1 MTREVKLRVLVV
13 DDNQLTRLGIRGLL
27 ETQDGIE
34 IVGEAEDGSQALALY
49 RQTQPDAV
57 ICDLRMP
64 HFDGVRTIEL
74 LRKEPLAAR
83 VLVLTNFDGENDV
96 FAAVQAGALG
106 FLTKEARGTEI
117 LAALHAV
124 AAGQKVIPPVLADR
138 LANRQQRPSLT
149 VRERDVLTFIFRGHS
164 NREIALAMKL
174 ADKTIEMYVSSLLAK
189 LEAKSRTEAV
199 SIALARGLIS
209 K

>member
-83 VLVLTNFDGENDV
+83 VLVLTNFDGEDDV

>member
-1 MTREVKLRVLVV
+1 MTANQKLRVLVV

-27 ETQDGIE
+27 ETQDCIE
-34 IVGEAEDGSQALALY
+34 IVGEAEDGSQALWLY
-49 RQTQPDAV
+49 RQTQPDVV

-74 LRKEPLAAR
+74 LRKEHTAAR
-83 VLVLTNFDGENDV
+83 VLVLTNFDSEDDV

-117 LAALHAV
+117 LAALAAV
-124 AAGQKVIPPVLADR
+124 GAGQKVIPPHLAAR
-138 LANRQQRPSLT
+138 LANRQEKPSLT
-149 VRERDVLTFIFRGHS
+149 VRERDVLLLIFRGQS
-164 NREIALAMKL
+164 NREIASAMKL

-189 LEAKSRTEAV
+189 LQAKSRTEAV
-199 SIALARGLIS
+199 SIALARGLIT